1 MLGVLGLDKALNSL
15 LARIGVIS
23 LALGSAFQN
32 IGLEVL
38 FE

>member
-15 LARIGVIS
+15 LAGIGVLG
-23 LALGSAFQN
+23 LALGFAFQN

-38 FE
+38 FK